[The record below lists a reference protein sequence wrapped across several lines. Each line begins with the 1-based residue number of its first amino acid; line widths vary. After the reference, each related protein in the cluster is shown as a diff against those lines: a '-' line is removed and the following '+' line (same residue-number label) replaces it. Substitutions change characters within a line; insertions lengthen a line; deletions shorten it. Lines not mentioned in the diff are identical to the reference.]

1 MKFDR
6 KQHFSLRKY
15 KSAGLASAVVGL
27 SMLGATGAL
36 DNVPVLNNLFAAE
49 TVYAYTP
56 SEDGE
61 VVAYYRGRYV
71 GTVHYHVDVTGN
83 IHYDLREGWTINGTP
98 TEGRYG
104 PIELAT
110 YPEEGSGTSDSNT
123 NSKPK
128 PSTPAPPAHY
138 DTGTTYDSSEGETI
152 GTTPETYQ
160 ADPTKPAGE
169 KTLITQ
175 GKPARKRYHSD
186 DGRTYRYV
194 TDPAVPSVFSV
205 GTKPKV
211 VTEEIQPTKKRYVA
225 DKERERTPQNQNIE
239 EKGQAGQKEVT
250 TTYTLNETNGTVTPN
265 APTSRVIKDP
275 TPTVVK
281 VAAKNKVETIQ
292 RGLQTVENETQNK
305 QNNTS
310 NRLFILSKLSTPTTF
325 YAIIKLTKYHKT
337 TSKQKKRGKLVYFP
351 LSCTNLFESLF

>member
-36 DNVPVLNNLFAAE
+36 DNVPVLNSLFAAE
-49 TVYAYTP
+49 TAYAFTP
-56 SEDGE
+56 GETGE
-61 VVAYYRGRYV
+61 VMAYYKGRWV
-71 GTVHYHVDVTGN
+71 GTVKYTISDGGTLIYH
-83 IHYDLREGWTINGTP
+83 LPEGWYMNGVP
-98 TEGRYG
+98 VGGRLG

-110 YPEEGSGTSDSNT
+110 YPHEEGGSDSN
-123 NSKPK
+123 SS
-128 PSTPAPPAHY
+128 STPAPSTPSAPV
-138 DTGTTYDSSEGETI
+138 GNPGAEYDSSEGITI

-265 APTSRVIKDP
+265 EPTTRIIKDP

-281 VAAKNKVETIQ
+281 VAAKDKVETIQ
-292 RGLQTVENETQNK
+292 RGRQTVENETQITK
-305 QNNTS
+305 QYEQS
-310 NRLFILSKLSTPTTF
+310 AFYFI
-325 YAIIKLTKYHKT
+325 
-337 TSKQKKRGKLVYFP
+337 
-351 LSCTNLFESLF
+351 

>member
-15 KSAGLASAVVGL
+15 KSAGLASAIVGL

-49 TVYAYTP
+49 TVYAYIP

-83 IHYDLREGWTINGTP
+83 IHYDLREGWTMNGIP
-98 TEGRYG
+98 TNGSYG

-128 PSTPAPPAHY
+128 PSTPAPPADY
-138 DTGTTYDSSEGETI
+138 NTGTNYDSSEGETI

-205 GTKPKV
+205 GTKPT
-211 VTEEIQPTKKRYVA
+211 VTETPINFTTRYVA
-225 DKERERTPQNQNIE
+225 DKTRT
-239 EKGQAGQKEVT
+239 KGAENVTQTEGKAGKVVKT
-250 TTYTLNETNGTVTPN
+250 VRYNLDTETGTVRELPATETRTE
-265 APTSRVIKDP
+265 PTNK
-275 TPTVVK
+275 VVK
-281 VAAKNKVETIQ
+281 VAAKDKVETIQ
-292 RGLQTVENETQNK
+292 RGRQTVEKT
-305 QNNTS
+305 
-310 NRLFILSKLSTPTTF
+310 
-325 YAIIKLTKYHKT
+325 HK
-337 TSKQKKRGKLVYFP
+337 
-351 LSCTNLFESLF
+351 

>member
-15 KSAGLASAVVGL
+15 KSVGLASAVVGL

-36 DNVPVLNNLFAAE
+36 DNVPVLNNLFAVE
-49 TVYAYTP
+49 TAYAFTP
-56 SEDGE
+56 GDSGE
-61 VVAYYRGRYV
+61 VMAYYKGRWV
-71 GTVHYHVDVTGN
+71 GTVKYTVDSFGYVQ
-83 IHYDLREGWTINGTP
+83 YDLPTGWSINGAP
-98 TEGRYG
+98 TNGRYG
-104 PIELAT
+104 PLELLT
-110 YPEEGSGTSDSNT
+110 YPEESGSSSSGD
-123 NSKPK
+123 
-128 PSTPAPPAHY
+128 STPAPSTPSAPV
-138 DTGTTYDSSEGETI
+138 GNPGAEYDSSEGITI

-194 TDPAVPSVFSV
+194 TDPSVPSVFSV
-205 GTKPKV
+205 GTKPNITETPINFTTRYIADKTRTKGAENVTQTEGKAGKV
-211 VTEEIQPTKKRYVA
+211 VKTVSYKLDTET
-225 DKERERTPQNQNIE
+225 
-239 EKGQAGQKEVT
+239 
-250 TTYTLNETNGTVTPN
+250 GTVRELPATETRTE
-265 APTSRVIKDP
+265 PTNK
-275 TPTVVK
+275 VVK

-292 RGLQTVENETQNK
+292 RGRQTVENETQIYK
-305 QNNTS
+305 IV
-310 NRLFILSKLSTPTTF
+310 RAIGFLFCLNLSASTTCYTL
-325 YAIIKLTKYHKT
+325 IKLTKYHKT